1 MYVSSFLL
9 LFLMRNSLQN
19 SLLSAV
25 AFVAAIGAGGP
36 VGGAP
41 SSDLGGGIEWF
52 ELEAALC

>member
-1 MYVSSFLL
+1 
-9 LFLMRNSLQN
+9 MR

-25 AFVAAIGAGGP
+25 AFGAATGAGGP

-41 SSDLGGGIEWF
+41 SADLGGGIGRF